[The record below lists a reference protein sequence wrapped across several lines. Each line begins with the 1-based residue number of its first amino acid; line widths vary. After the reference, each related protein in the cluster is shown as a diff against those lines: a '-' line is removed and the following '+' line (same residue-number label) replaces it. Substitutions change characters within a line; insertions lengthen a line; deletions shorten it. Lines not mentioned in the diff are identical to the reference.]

1 MTPLYCIANTKAEAV
16 SRLNDAFTARLLA
29 HRVKPRSEFM
39 ARVYTARADALM
51 KAARALETA
60 MTEAE

>member
-16 SRLNDAFTARLLA
+16 RLTNEAFEVRLKG
-29 HRVKPRSEFM
+29 HRAKPVSAEIAQFHM
-39 ARVYTARADALM
+39 THADALM

-60 MTEAE
+60 MREAE